1 MPANRDWIVI
11 KLLAGPM
18 YSQEGLLTA
27 EIDMSQIV
35 KSRYDF
41 DVTKHY
47 ARPDVFSL
55 EVDVREKRA

>member
-1 MPANRDWIVI
+1 
-11 KLLAGPM
+11 M
-18 YSQEGLLTA
+18 YNQEGLLNA

-55 EVDVREKRA
+55 EVDVREKKSVNFKS